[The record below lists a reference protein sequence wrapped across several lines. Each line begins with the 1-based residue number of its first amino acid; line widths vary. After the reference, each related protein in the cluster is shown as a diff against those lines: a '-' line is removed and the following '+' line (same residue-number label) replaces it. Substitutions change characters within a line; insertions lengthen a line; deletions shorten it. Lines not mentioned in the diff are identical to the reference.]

1 MHHLLFWFCSLVWG
15 SSFILMKRAAV
26 LFSPISVGGWR
37 AFAGGATLAL
47 LWWWVGRKQWRFRA
61 SILPKIAV
69 VALMGNIFPH
79 SVQPLL
85 VVRYGSGF
93 IGMTV
98 AFVPLLTI
106 LVSIPMLGIFPNRRQ
121 VFGVIG
127 GLVCLGMMM
136 ADGLDRDMT
145 LGMILLALLVPLCY
159 AIANTFVRQQLQD
172 EPSLPVTTLT
182 LLMTSSVL
190 LPLTFF
196 EQQLG
201 MPGPPVDAATATS
214 SQWQTAIGA
223 LFILGAAGTG
233 LATFAFLKLIVI
245 KGPLFAGMVTY
256 VIPVGAVLL
265 GAIDGEE
272 ITLMQMLALA
282 GVLLMVALVQ
292 LPARRRREATNSEDL
307 EAAANRLPR

>member
-1 MHHLLFWFCSLVWG
+1 MHHFLFWFCSLIWG

-37 AFAGGATLAL
+37 AFAGGVTLAL
-47 LWWWVGRKQWRFRA
+47 LWWIGSRKGWKFRA

-69 VALMGNIFPH
+69 VALLGNIFPH

-106 LVSIPMLGIFPNRRQ
+106 LVSIPMLGIYPNRRQ
-121 VFGVIG
+121 VIGVIG
-127 GLVCLGMMM
+127 GLICLAMMM
-136 ADGLDRDMT
+136 ADGLDREMT
-145 LGMILLALLVPLCY
+145 FGMVLLALLVPLCY
-159 AIANTFVRQQLQD
+159 ATANTFVRQKLQD

-190 LPLTFF
+190 LPLSLF
-196 EQQLG
+196 EQQIG
-201 MPGPPVDAATATS
+201 MPGPPVEAASAS
-214 SQWQTAIGA
+214 PQQWQMAVGA
-223 LFILGAAGTG
+223 LFVLGAFGTG
-233 LATFAFLKLIVI
+233 LATYAFLKLIVV

-272 ITLMQMLALA
+272 ITPKQIVALA

-292 LPARRRREATNSEDL
+292 LPMRGRTTQTNREEL
-307 EAAANRLPR
+307 EAAPNRLPR